1 MAIFAVD
8 HPQRRR

>member
-8 HPQRRR
+8 HPQRGR